1 MGTKT
6 IFLDFPKN
14 TIIYVGFVNY
24 FVYLTLG
31 KNAKIIY
38 TILMKK
44 CKFGLHSDTCVVP
57 VLALSNIYQ
66 LFTPWCAATLST
78 VSPLN
83 VYP

>member
-1 MGTKT
+1 MFLTLGNPLIQGLYKINIEEKLGTKT

-31 KNAKIIY
+31 KSAKIIY

-44 CKFGLHSDTCVVP
+44 CKFGLHSDMC
-57 VLALSNIYQ
+57 
-66 LFTPWCAATLST
+66 CACPGSF
-78 VSPLN
+78 
-83 VYP
+83 

>member
-1 MGTKT
+1 LGTKT

-14 TIIYVGFVNY
+14 TTIYVCFVNY
-24 FVYLTLG
+24 FVYLTLD
-31 KNAKIIY
+31 KSAKIIY

-44 CKFGLHSDTCVVP
+44 CKFELHSDSVVP

>member
-14 TIIYVGFVNY
+14 TIIYVCFVNY
-24 FVYLTLG
+24 FVYLTLD
-31 KNAKIIY
+31 KSAKIIY

-44 CKFGLHSDTCVVP
+44 CKFGLHSDNVVP

>member
-14 TIIYVGFVNY
+14 TIIYVCFVNY
-24 FVYLTLG
+24 FVYLTLD
-31 KNAKIIY
+31 KSAKIIY
-38 TILMKK
+38 TILMKNANLD
-44 CKFGLHSDTCVVP
+44 CIGTCVVP